1 MGTLTPSS
9 HCLQGHCLK
18 MIDLSQ
24 NQKPKDTSKNSEEVS
39 KMDITVNSMKPR
51 MVESDTNGRKIQ
63 REFIH
68 DRRDG
73 VYPDWLPNKPPH
85 RTLRIHV

>member
-1 MGTLTPSS
+1 MGIITPSI
-9 HCLQGHCLK
+9 HCPQGHFMK
-18 MIDLSQ
+18 KTTPSRMK
-24 NQKPKDTSKNSEEVS
+24 KPKDTSKNLEEVS
-39 KMDITVNSMKPR
+39 RMGITVNSMKPR
-51 MVESDTNGRKIQ
+51 MVESDTNGRKTQ

-73 VYPDWLPNKPPH
+73 VYPDWLPYKPPH

>member
-1 MGTLTPSS
+1 MAPLTPSI
-9 HCLQGHCLK
+9 HCQQGHFKKRTTPSPMKKLK
-18 MIDLSQ
+18 
-24 NQKPKDTSKNSEEVS
+24 NTYKNLEEVS
-39 KMDITVNSMKPR
+39 KMDIIVNSMKPR
-51 MVESDTNGRKIQ
+51 MVESDTNGRKTQ

>member
-1 MGTLTPSS
+1 MGTITPSI
-9 HCLQGHCLK
+9 HCQQGHFMEK
-18 MIDLSQ
+18 TIPSPMK
-24 NQKPKDTSKNSEEVS
+24 KPKDTSKNSEEVS
-39 KMDITVNSMKPR
+39 RMDITVNSMKPR
-51 MVESDTNGRKIQ
+51 MVESDTNGRKTQ